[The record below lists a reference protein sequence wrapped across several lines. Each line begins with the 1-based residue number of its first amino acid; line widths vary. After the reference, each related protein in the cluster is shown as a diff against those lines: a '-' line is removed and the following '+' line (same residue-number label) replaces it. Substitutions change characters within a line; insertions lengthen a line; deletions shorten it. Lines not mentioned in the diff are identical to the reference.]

1 LSLTG
6 PRAPKTHRR
15 GIRNG
20 VNMDNRTLL
29 IIFIVLILTAAFLF
43 AWMRRDRGKEPIDR
57 LPEALS
63 EPLDRR
69 SGPGP
74 ASPTIVHAPVAV
86 ATTATDLPPAPTIRP
101 APEGPPDDLSRMKG
115 VGPKLVA
122 LLRDL
127 GVTHFSQIAAWTD
140 EDVAAIDQHLGAFKG
155 RITRDRWV
163 EQARRLAADDVS
175 GFEAEFGKLG

>member
-1 LSLTG
+1 
-6 PRAPKTHRR
+6 
-15 GIRNG
+15 
-20 VNMDNRTLL
+20 MDNRAIL
-29 IIFIVLILTAAFLF
+29 IIVIVLVLAVASLF
-43 AWMRRDRGKEPIDR
+43 AWMRRGRGKEPEDR

-63 EPLDRR
+63 EPLDGR
-69 SGPGP
+69 SG
-74 ASPTIVHAPVAV
+74 ASPATPRITGTPADVA
-86 ATTATDLPPAPTIRP
+86 ATTADVPPPPAIGP

-122 LLRDL
+122 LLHDL

-163 EQARRLAADDVS
+163 EQARRLAADDIS

>member
-1 LSLTG
+1 
-6 PRAPKTHRR
+6 
-15 GIRNG
+15 
-20 VNMDNRTLL
+20 MDNRL
-29 IIFIVLILTAAFLF
+29 ILIVVIVLVLAAAFLF
-43 AWMRRDRGKEPIDR
+43 AWMRRGRGRESQD
-57 LPEALS
+57 LSPEAPS
-63 EPLDRR
+63 EPLDGR
-69 SGPGP
+69 SGATP
-74 ASPTIVHAPVAV
+74 ADVA
-86 ATTATDLPPAPTIRP
+86 ATTVADGPPPPTIRP

-122 LLRDL
+122 LLGEL

-163 EQARRLAADDVS
+163 DQARRLATDDTS